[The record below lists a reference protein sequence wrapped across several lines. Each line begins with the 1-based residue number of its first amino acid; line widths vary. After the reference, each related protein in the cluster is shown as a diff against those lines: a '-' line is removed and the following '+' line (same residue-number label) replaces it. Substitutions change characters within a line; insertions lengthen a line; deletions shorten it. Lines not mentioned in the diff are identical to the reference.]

1 MKKNIVINIL
11 GAPGSGKSTAMAY
24 IFASLKMKG
33 LSCEMAPEFAK
44 ELFYEENF
52 TAFENQIYIFGNQFY
67 RIARLIDKVDVVI
80 TDSPAFVSI
89 YYNNLVTAKKEFD
102 AFVAEASKSFNNRS
116 YYLNRVADY
125 DTSGRHQSEE
135 QAEEVGQTMLKLL
148 KKYKVDFQFADSR
161 PETLDKIVEEIIK
174 EINSQN

>member
-1 MKKNIVINIL
+1 MKKNIVVNIF

-33 LSCEMAPEFAK
+33 ISCEMAPEFAK
-44 ELFYEENF
+44 ELYYEENF
-52 TAFENQIYIFGNQFY
+52 TAFENQVFIFGNQFY

-80 TDSPAFVSI
+80 TDSPAFVSV
-89 YYNNLVTAKKEFD
+89 YYNNLETAKEEFNV
-102 AFVAEASKSFNNRS
+102 FVAEASKSFNNKN
-116 YYLNRVADY
+116 YYLNRIADY

-135 QAEEVGQTMLKLL
+135 QAEEVGESLLKLFD
-148 KKYKVDFQFADSR
+148 KYDVDFQIADSR

-174 EINSQN
+174 EVNEE